1 MILTPDDIPAI
12 NHYFPATD
20 INSMRFLTHDRDKLV
35 LYLARVNE
43 LSITETSEQLDLVIA
58 ARPTEN
64 LQHVG

>member
-20 INSMRFLTHDRDKLV
+20 INSMRFLTHDRNKLV

-43 LSITETSEQLDLVIA
+43 LSIIETSEQLDRVIA
-58 ARPTEN
+58 ARPNEN